1 MPTPLALDAPLPA
14 AHPLDHPRVRVRGL
28 RPDEASNPGARLD
41 LVVVVEPTGDPSAE
55 ALAAWLRDRRAEVS
69 EVLARQGAVL
79 CRGFTLDTAGFER
92 VMAAGFDTGRYLW
105 MLPMSPAA
113 ARRLLG
119 LPFFGALTR
128 RFLGW
133 VERVSTGRRVRR
145 EHVSTLANDD
155 TLQFPHHE
163 YGIFFNV
170 PRVIGF
176 WCESPSQA
184 DGETVLCDGEAAW
197 GTIDRRVRD
206 RFEGARAIR
215 YRDQNQPLM
224 PPFAAPPVLRH
235 PVTGAPTL
243 NFTAYHHDVA
253 AEVARE
259 AFPGA
264 RVAAGET
271 DETFLFEPLLLER
284 DGGRR
289 ALSRAE
295 VAEIARAHF
304 AHALLLR
311 WRRDD
316 LLLVD
321 NFKLL
326 HGRLNAGTPKKTL
339 HIVLGDHAPNPVRF
353 WP

>member
-1 MPTPLALDAPLPA
+1 MVAALTPVHPL
-14 AHPLDHPRVRVRGL
+14 AHPLVQVRGL
-28 RPDEASNPGARLD
+28 RADEASNPLGRLD
-41 LVVVVEPTGDPSAE
+41 LVVVVEPAGDPSAA
-55 ALAAWLRDRRAEVS
+55 ALSTWLRDRKQAVS
-69 EVLARQGAVL
+69 SVLAQNGAVL
-79 CRGFTLDTAGFER
+79 CRGFQLDTAAFEA
-92 VMAAGFDTGRYLW
+92 VMAASFDTGRYLW
-105 MLPMSPAA
+105 MLPMSPGA
-113 ARRLLG
+113 ARRLLA
-119 LPFFGALTR
+119 LPLFGALTR

-133 VERVSTGRRVRR
+133 IERVSTGRRLRR
-145 EHVSTLANDD
+145 EDVSTLANDD

-197 GTIDRRVRD
+197 TEVDPRVRA
-206 RFEGARAIR
+206 RFEGARGIR
-215 YRDQNQPLM
+215 YRDVNQPLM
-224 PPFAAPPVLRH
+224 PPFAAPAVLRH

-253 AEVARE
+253 ADVAKA

-271 DETFLFEPLLLER
+271 DDTFLFEPTMLEA
-284 DGGRR
+284 DGGRGS
-289 ALSRAE
+289 LSREE

-304 AHALLLR
+304 AHAVLLR
-311 WRRDD
+311 WHEND
-316 LLLVD
+316 LLLLD

-353 WP
+353 FP

>member
-1 MPTPLALDAPLPA
+1 MVVPLTLVHPLA
-14 AHPLDHPRVRVRGL
+14 HPRVRVRGL
-28 RPDEASNPGARLD
+28 RPDEASNPRGRLD
-41 LVVVVEPTGDPSAE
+41 LVVVEPAGDPSAAALSTWLGERRE
-55 ALAAWLRDRRAEVS
+55 AVS
-69 EVLARQGAVL
+69 TVLARQGAVL
-79 CRGFTLDTAGFER
+79 CRGFQLDSAAFEG
-92 VMAAGFDTGRYLW
+92 VMAATFDTGRYLW
-105 MLPMSPAA
+105 MLPMSPGA

-133 VERVSTGRRVRR
+133 VERVSTGRRLRR
-145 EHVSTLANDD
+145 EDVSTLANDD

-176 WCESPSQA
+176 WCESPSQV
-184 DGETVLCDGEAAW
+184 DGETVLCDGEAA
-197 GTIDRRVRD
+197 GETVDPRVRA
-206 RFEGARAIR
+206 RFEGARGSR
-215 YRDQNQPLM
+215 YRDANQPLL
-224 PPFAAPPVLRH
+224 PPFAAPAVLRH
-235 PVTGAPTL
+235 PLTGAPTL

-253 AEVARE
+253 AEVARK
-259 AFPGA
+259 ACPHA

-271 DETFLFEPLLLER
+271 DETFLFEPTMLEA

-289 ALSRAE
+289 SLSREE
-295 VAEIARAHF
+295 VAESARAHF
-304 AHALLLR
+304 AHPVLLR
-311 WRRDD
+311 WRKDD
-316 LLLVD
+316 LLLLD

-339 HIVLGDHAPNPVRF
+339 HVVHGDHEPSPVRF